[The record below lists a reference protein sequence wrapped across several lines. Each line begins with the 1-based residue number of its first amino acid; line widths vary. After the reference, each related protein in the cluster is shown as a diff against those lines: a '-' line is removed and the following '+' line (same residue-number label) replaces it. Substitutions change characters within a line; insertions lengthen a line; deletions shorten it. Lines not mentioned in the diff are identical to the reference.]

1 MYNYIGGYMYTVKNE
16 NTYELEIKKS
26 KFISKIYK
34 VTTAEEVNGI
44 LSSLRK
50 EYSDATHH
58 CYAYIINDS
67 KKSSDDGEPG
77 GTAGIPILQVLDKN
91 NLNYVLCVVI
101 RYFGG
106 IKLGAGGLV
115 RAYTKSISEL
125 IKASKIIEL
134 IPGYKIEIMTTYEE
148 QKKLDYLLKDYK
160 YEKTYDNNVIYKI
173 LIPKENINILENY
186 NYKILEEIK
195 IEKDNI

>member
-1 MYNYIGGYMYTVKNE
+1 MYTVKNT

-34 VTTAEEVNGI
+34 VNNIEEVNDI
-44 LSSLRK
+44 LSELKK

-58 CYAYIINDS
+58 CYAYVINNF

-77 GTAGIPILQVLDKN
+77 GTAGIPILQVLEKN

-125 IKASKIIEL
+125 IRNSKIIEL
-134 IPGYKIEIMTTYEE
+134 IPGYKIEIITTYEE
-148 QKKLDYLLKDYK
+148 QKKLDYLLKEYRH
-160 YEKTYDNNVIYKI
+160 EKTYDNNVIYQVY
-173 LIPKENINILENY
+173 IPKNEIEKINNY
-186 NYKILEEIK
+186 TPKIIEEIE
-195 IEKDNI
+195 IEKESK

>member
-1 MYNYIGGYMYTVKNE
+1 MYTIKDN

-26 KFISKIYK
+26 KFITKLYK
-34 VTTAEEVNGI
+34 VHSTNEVNTI
-44 LSSLRK
+44 LNNLRG
-50 EYSDATHH
+50 EYNDATHH
-58 CYAYIINDS
+58 CYAYIINEH

-115 RAYTKSISEL
+115 RAYTKSVSDLIKETPTVEL
-125 IKASKIIEL
+125 IK
-134 IPGYKIEIMTTYEE
+134 GYKIGINTTYEE
-148 QKKLDYLLKDYK
+148 QKQLDYIIKEFNYSKSYDSK
-160 YEKTYDNNVIYKI
+160 VTYQI
-173 LIPKENINILENY
+173 LIPQ
-186 NYKILEEIK
+186 EEISK
-195 IEKDNI
+195 LQEYNPTIIEEIEIEKETI

>member
-1 MYNYIGGYMYTVKNE
+1 MYTIKNDDS
-16 NTYELEIKKS
+16 YELEIKKS
-26 KFISKIYK
+26 KFISKLYR
-34 VTTAEEVNGI
+34 VNNIEDVNNI

-58 CYAYIINDS
+58 CYAYIINNS

-115 RAYTKSISEL
+115 RAY
-125 IKASKIIEL
+125 SK
-134 IPGYKIEIMTTYEE
+134 
-148 QKKLDYLLKDYK
+148 
-160 YEKTYDNNVIYKI
+160 
-173 LIPKENINILENY
+173 
-186 NYKILEEIK
+186 
-195 IEKDNI
+195 

>member
-1 MYNYIGGYMYTVKNE
+1 MFTIKEN

-34 VTTAEEVNGI
+34 VKSIDEVNNI
-44 LSSLRK
+44 LINLKK
-50 EYSDATHH
+50 EYNDATHQ
-58 CYAYIINDS
+58 CYAYIINNY

-77 GTAGIPILQVLDKN
+77 GTAGIPILQVLDRQ

-115 RAYTKSISEL
+115 RAYTKSVSEL
-125 IKASKIIEL
+125 INQTPSVEL
-134 IPGYKIEIMTTYEE
+134 IPGYKIEIAIPYED
-148 QKKLDYLLKDYK
+148 QKQLDYIIKDLKYNKSYNNDVLYQIFIPIDEINNLQS
-160 YEKTYDNNVIYKI
+160 YNPNIIEKT
-173 LIPKENINILENY
+173 E
-186 NYKILEEIK
+186 
-195 IEKDNI
+195 IEKET

>member
-1 MYNYIGGYMYTVKNE
+1 MYTIKEN

-26 KFISKIYK
+26 KFITKLYK
-34 VTTAEEVNGI
+34 VHDTGEVVSI
-44 LSSLRK
+44 LSSLRE

-58 CYAYIINDS
+58 CYAYIINEH

-91 NLNYVLCVVI
+91 DLNYVLCVVI

-125 IKASKIIEL
+125 IKETKTVKL
-134 IPGYKIEIMTTYEE
+134 IKGYKIEIEIPYEE
-148 QKKLDYLLKDYK
+148 QKQLDYIIRELKYHKSYDSK
-160 YEKTYDNNVIYKI
+160 VTYQV
-173 LIPKENINILENY
+173 LIPKENVNKLQEY
-186 NYKILEEIK
+186 NPTIIEEIE
-195 IEKDNI
+195 IEKELSN

>member
-1 MYNYIGGYMYTVKNE
+1 MGGYMYTVKGS

-34 VTTAEEVNGI
+34 VKNLEDVNNI
-44 LSSLRK
+44 LLDLKK
-50 EYSDATHH
+50 EYNDATHH
-58 CYAYIINDS
+58 CYAYIINNY

-77 GTAGIPILQVLDKN
+77 GTAGIPILQVLEKN

-125 IKASKIIEL
+125 LKNSKLIEL
-134 IPGYKIEIMTTYEE
+134 IPGYKIEITATYEE
-148 QKKLDYLLKDYK
+148 QKKLDYVLKDYH
-160 YEKTYDNNVIYKI
+160 YEKTYDNNIIYKI
-173 LIPKENINILENY
+173 FIPKEDLNNLNNY
-186 NYKILEEIK
+186 IPKIIEETE
-195 IEKDNI
+195 IEKELS

>member
-1 MYNYIGGYMYTVKNE
+1 MYTVKEE

-34 VTTAEEVNGI
+34 VNSVDEANDI
-44 LSSLRK
+44 LSNLRK

-77 GTAGIPILQVLDKN
+77 GTAGIPILQVLDKQ

-125 IKASKIIEL
+125 IKNSNIVEL
-134 IPGYKIEIMTTYEE
+134 IPGVKIKLTTSYEE
-148 QKKLDYLLKDYK
+148 QKKLDYILKDIEN
-160 YEKTYDNNVIYKI
+160 EKIYNNDVIY
-173 LIPKENINILENY
+173 LINISRDNLKLLQSY
-186 NYKILEEIK
+186 NYEI
-195 IEKDNI
+195 IEKIYIEK

>member
-1 MYNYIGGYMYTVKNE
+1 MYTIKKN
-16 NTYELEIKKS
+16 NNYELEIKKS
-26 KFISKIYK
+26 KFISKLYR
-34 VTTAEEVNGI
+34 VSSLEEVNNI
-44 LSSLRK
+44 LTKLKK
-50 EYSDATHH
+50 EYNDATHH
-58 CYAYIINDS
+58 CYAYIINNS

-125 IKASKIIEL
+125 IKNTNIIEL
-134 IPGYKIEIMTTYEE
+134 IKGYKIEIITTYEE
-148 QKKLDYLLKDYK
+148 QKKLDYILKNYK
-160 YEKTYDNNVIYKI
+160 YEKIYNNSVIYKI
-173 LIPKENINILENY
+173 LIPKDNINILENY
-186 NYKILEEIK
+186 EYKILEEI
-195 IEKDNI
+195 ELENN